1 MKDKQ
6 LNDKITQIREHFN
19 SKFNDNMKLDNNNFR
34 L

>member
-19 SKFNDNMKLDNNNFR
+19 NKLNDNMKLDNNNFR